1 MSLEDVK
8 TEAEWV
14 GLLNLDKPPGKTSRD
29 VVNQVARLL
38 PRKVKAGH
46 AGTLDPLAVG
56 VLVVCVGP
64 ATRLI
69 ENVQRMGKTYRTT
82 IRLGARSDTHDRDGA
97 IVETIN
103 PSVPTLE
110 EIDEALEPQRG
121 EVLQRPPE
129 HSALKVAGRRAYDLA
144 RAGLPVELA
153 PRPVRV
159 DRIEL
164 LSYSWPWLDLEI
176 DCGSGTY
183 IRSIAR
189 DLGDAL
195 GCGALMETL
204 VRTRIGRFARESAV
218 DPDQLTRENL
228 ADHLRPALEAV
239 ADLPHI
245 ALDASALA
253 DVRQGKALAAARL
266 SGGTIPPGEV
276 ALVTESGRLA
286 ALGEGDP
293 AKGVVQP
300 RKVLMFGSDEPPPIV
315 CV

>member
-1 MSLEDVK
+1 MSLEDAKREV
-8 TEAEWV
+8 EWV

-56 VLVVCVGP
+56 VLVVCVGA

-82 IRLGARSDTHDRDGA
+82 IRLGARSDTLDRDGVV
-97 IVETIN
+97 IETVDPPI
-103 PSVPTLE
+103 PTRE
-110 EIDEALEPQRG
+110 EIDEALEAQRG
-121 EVLQRPPE
+121 DILQQPPE
-129 HSALKVAGRRAYDLA
+129 HSALKIGGRRAYDLA

-164 LSYSWPWLDLEI
+164 LSYAWPLLELEI

-189 DLGDAL
+189 DVGEAL

-204 VRTRIGRFARESAV
+204 DRTRIGRFTRESAV

-228 ADHLRPALEAV
+228 ASHLRPALEAV
-239 ADLPHI
+239 AGLPRI
-245 ALDASALA
+245 TLDESLLV
-253 DVRQGKALAAARL
+253 DVRQGKALTAARL
-266 SGGTIPPGEV
+266 PDGLVPPGEI

-286 ALGEGDP
+286 VLAEGDP

-300 RKVLMFGSDEPPPIV
+300 RKVLMV
-315 CV
+315 

>member
-1 MSLEDVK
+1 MSLEDAKREV
-8 TEAEWV
+8 EWV

-56 VLVVCVGP
+56 VLVVCVGS

-82 IRLGARSDTHDRDGA
+82 IRLGARSDTLDRDGVV
-97 IVETIN
+97 IETVDPPI
-103 PSVPTLE
+103 PSRE
-110 EIDEALEPQRG
+110 EIDEALEAQRG
-121 EVLQRPPE
+121 DLLQQPPE
-129 HSALKVAGRRAYDLA
+129 HSALKVGGRRAYDLA

-159 DRIEL
+159 DRIEI
-164 LSYSWPWLDLEI
+164 LSYAWPMLELEI

-189 DLGDAL
+189 DVGEAL

-204 VRTRIGRFARESAV
+204 DRTRIGRFARESAIN
-218 DPDQLTRENL
+218 PDQLTRENL
-228 ADHLRPALEAV
+228 SSHLRPALEAV
-239 ADLPHI
+239 ADLPRI
-245 ALDASALA
+245 TLDESLLA
-253 DVRQGKALAAARL
+253 DVRQGKSLTAARL
-266 SGGTIPPGEV
+266 PDGLVPSGEI

-286 ALGEGDP
+286 ALAEGDP

-300 RKVLMFGSDEPPPIV
+300 RKVLAL
-315 CV
+315 